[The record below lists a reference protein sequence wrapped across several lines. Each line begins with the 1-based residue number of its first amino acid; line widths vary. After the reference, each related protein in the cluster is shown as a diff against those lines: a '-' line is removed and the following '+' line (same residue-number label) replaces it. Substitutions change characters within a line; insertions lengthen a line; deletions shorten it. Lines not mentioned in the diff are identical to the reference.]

1 MHSPPINSQRSWRVF
16 PIRWKLG
23 MVTNYCAVNYL
34 RLLWSDYDCSV
45 RDTHLF
51 ISFARWDFFGSDST
65 DCCTWKV
72 ALEAKPDET
81 PDASLLYCKSF
92 NTTSWLQRPKCFLL
106 SLVFCASSHM
116 CCLLN
121 ITYAKRGSI
130 STRRQPFPRFLAPR
144 LQISTVNIKRAS
156 SCAGGAAEY
165 SGTAH
170 TDGTSVHA
178 GDNSL
183 IPPSVQWT
191 VSWVPGLALASRHQT
206 TSTSAAATR
215 RKWSVCFVVEIWT
228 CRWFLVGA

>member
-1 MHSPPINSQRSWRVF
+1 MHSPPINSQRIWRVF
-16 PIRWKLG
+16 PVRWKLG

-81 PDASLLYCKSF
+81 PDASPLYCKSF
-92 NTTSWLQRPKCFLL
+92 NTTSWLQRPKLFLL
-106 SLVFCASSHM
+106 SLVFCTSSHM

-121 ITYAKRGSI
+121 ITCADRGGIILHPQTTFSQI
-130 STRRQPFPRFLAPR
+130 LGPR

-156 SCAGGAAEY
+156 ACAGEWLNIQAGLTLMAPPFTREIIVLFLLRC
-165 SGTAH
+165 SG
-170 TDGTSVHA
+170 
-178 GDNSL
+178 
-183 IPPSVQWT
+183 Q
-191 VSWVPGLALASRHQT
+191 
-206 TSTSAAATR
+206 
-215 RKWSVCFVVEIWT
+215 
-228 CRWFLVGA
+228 

>member
-1 MHSPPINSQRSWRVF
+1 MPSPTYLMHSPPINSQRSWRVF

-81 PDASLLYCKSF
+81 PDASPLHCKSF
-92 NTTSWLQRPKCFLL
+92 NTTSWLRRPKLFLL

-121 ITYAKRGSI
+121 ITYANRGSI
-130 STRRQPFPRFLAPR
+130 ILYPQTTFS
-144 LQISTVNIKRAS
+144 QIL
-156 SCAGGAAEY
+156 GPP
-165 SGTAH
+165 
-170 TDGTSVHA
+170 TSNL
-178 GDNSL
+178 GCK
-183 IPPSVQWT
+183 
-191 VSWVPGLALASRHQT
+191 HQT
-206 TSTSAAATR
+206 SLGVRGGSGWIFR
-215 RKWSVCFVVEIWT
+215 QGSHWWHLRSGG
-228 CRWFLVGA
+228 R